1 MTGKADFTEEEWE
14 LISEGPPSAGL
25 IVVTAGRGGV
35 FRETLAIPAAY
46 VEARQLYGG
55 SELLDEIVTARP
67 EREHTHFHSFEE
79 LKEHGLQLLRDAI
92 ALLEQK
98 ATEEEV
104 AGYKNFVLAVA
115 DKVANAHREGNATA
129 SDAEQAAIG
138 EIATALGDAD

>member
-1 MTGKADFTEEEWE
+1 MTAKADFTEEEWE

-25 IVVTAGRGGV
+25 IVVTAQRGGV

>member
-25 IVVTAGRGGV
+25 IVVTAQKGGV
-35 FRETLAIPAAY
+35 FRETLAIPKAY
-46 VEARQLYGG
+46 VEARQLHG
-55 SELLDEIVTARP
+55 SSQLLDELVAARP
-67 EREHTHFHSFEE
+67 ERDHARYHSFEE
-79 LKEHGLQLLRDAI
+79 LKESGLQHLRDAI

-98 ATEEEV
+98 ATEEEI
-104 AGYKNFVLAVA
+104 AGYKRFVLAVA